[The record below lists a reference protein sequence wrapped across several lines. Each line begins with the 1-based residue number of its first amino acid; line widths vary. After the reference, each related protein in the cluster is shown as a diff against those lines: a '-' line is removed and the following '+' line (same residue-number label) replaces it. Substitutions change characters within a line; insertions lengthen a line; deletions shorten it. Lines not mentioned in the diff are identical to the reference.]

1 MKLLKTLSTSLFII
15 ALSGGY
21 VTATEPLNNTEVV
34 KKADIKNFAA
44 HSNLVYSAAQPSKEQ
59 LKQLSKADV
68 KHVINLRGANE
79 QDWDEGEFVQALGMD
94 YHALPISGAQDITV
108 ANARNLASLLKK
120 LNGEPVLVHC
130 ASSNRVGALVAISA
144 YEEGLSVD
152 EALEKGRRWGM
163 KSLESKVRD
172 VISK

>member
-68 KHVINLRGANE
+68 NSSNIKIFGFL
-79 QDWDEGEFVQALGMD
+79 
-94 YHALPISGAQDITV
+94 Y
-108 ANARNLASLLKK
+108 NAR
-120 LNGEPVLVHC
+120 
-130 ASSNRVGALVAISA
+130 AIA
-144 YEEGLSVD
+144 ILCF
-152 EALEKGRRWGM
+152 
-163 KSLESKVRD
+163 
-172 VISK
+172 